1 MREIVRARHVL
12 LEFNGRDVLNISE
25 LSVAENERI
34 GLIGASRSGAPR
46 PLQKPHRGFCD
57 TGLRVPDR
65 KTKTAPWGRF
75 FVLVPEVG
83 LCASRA
89 VGLRSAQRL
98 CRSGAPRPLQKP
110 HRGFCDTGLRVP
122 DRKTKTAP
130 LGRPLFWCRKWDSNP
145 HGGLAQR
152 ILSPPRLPIPSFRQA
167 AISARSAHSVY
178 FNIPAREL
186 QARRSVFHYFSP
198 WRLCAILIN
207 KRVLRHQGRALYG
220 DGSFAF

>member
-1 MREIVRARHVL
+1 MVPEVGLCASRAV
-12 LEFNGRDVLNISE
+12 
-25 LSVAENERI
+25 
-34 GLIGASRSGAPR
+34 GLRSAQRLCRSGAPR

-186 QARRSVFHYFSP
+186 QARRSVFHCFSP

-207 KRVLRHQGRALYG
+207 RRDLRHQGRALYG

>member
-1 MREIVRARHVL
+1 MYFWLCKMRKPQI
-12 LEFNGRDVLNISE
+12 
-25 LSVAENERI
+25 LSGV
-34 GLIGASRSGAPR
+34 
-46 PLQKPHRGFCD
+46 FM
-57 TGLRVPDR
+57 
-65 KTKTAPWGRF
+65 
-75 FVLVPEVG
+75 VPEVG

-89 VGLRSAQRL
+89 VGLCSAQRL

-178 FNIPAREL
+178 FNIPAKEL
-186 QARRSVFHYFSP
+186 QARRSVFHCFSP

-207 KRVLRHQGRALYG
+207 RRVLRHQGRALYG

>member
-1 MREIVRARHVL
+1 M
-12 LEFNGRDVLNISE
+12 
-25 LSVAENERI
+25 
-34 GLIGASRSGAPR
+34 
-46 PLQKPHRGFCD
+46 
-57 TGLRVPDR
+57 
-65 KTKTAPWGRF
+65 
-75 FVLVPEVG
+75 VPEVG

-98 CRSGAPRPLQKP
+98 WRSGAPRPLQKP

-130 LGRPLFWCRKWDSNP
+130 LGRPLFWCRKWDSALRVRSACAPRSACAAAALPGPYKSPTGAFAIRGFESLIAKQKPPRGDGSLFWCRKWDSNP

-152 ILSPPRLPIPSFRQA
+152 ILSPPRLPIPSFRPA

-178 FNIPAREL
+178 LNIPAREL

>member
-1 MREIVRARHVL
+1 MRKPQILSGVFMVPEVGLCASRAV
-12 LEFNGRDVLNISE
+12 
-25 LSVAENERI
+25 
-34 GLIGASRSGAPR
+34 GLRSAQRLCRSGAPR

-186 QARRSVFHYFSP
+186 QARRSVFHCFSP

-207 KRVLRHQGRALYG
+207 RRVLRHQGRALYG

>member
-34 GLIGASRSGAPR
+34 GLIGASGSGAPR

-57 TGLRVPDR
+57 TGLR
-65 KTKTAPWGRF
+65 A
-75 FVLVPEVG
+75 
-83 LCASRA
+83 
-89 VGLRSAQRL
+89 
-98 CRSGAPRPLQKP
+98 
-110 HRGFCDTGLRVP
+110 P

-167 AISARSAHSVY
+167 AISARFAHSVY

-186 QARRSVFHYFSP
+186 QARRFVFHCFSP

-207 KRVLRHQGRALYG
+207 RRVLRHQGRALYG

>member
-1 MREIVRARHVL
+1 MVPEVGLCASRAV
-12 LEFNGRDVLNISE
+12 
-25 LSVAENERI
+25 
-34 GLIGASRSGAPR
+34 GLRSAQRLCRSGAPR

-186 QARRSVFHYFSP
+186 QARRSVFHCFSP

-207 KRVLRHQGRALYG
+207 RRVLRHQGRALYG